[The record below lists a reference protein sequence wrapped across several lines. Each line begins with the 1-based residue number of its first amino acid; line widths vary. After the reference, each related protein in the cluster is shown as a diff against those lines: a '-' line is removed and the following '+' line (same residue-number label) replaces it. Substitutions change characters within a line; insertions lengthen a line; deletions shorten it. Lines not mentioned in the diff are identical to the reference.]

1 MVENVVQIRKHGI
14 FFKGFFCIFFFSFKE
29 EGVVLE
35 SWEGAR
41 GRETEPG
48 VIRHAVSAST
58 S

>member
-1 MVENVVQIRKHGI
+1 ME
-14 FFKGFFCIFFFSFKE
+14 FFLKVFFVSFFFSFKE